1 MSMPTKTYHVEMMS
15 PAGPDAH
22 ADNANAGIAY
32 QESRLTPRLSDVI
45 DAWEGV
51 IHRWVMRYSMT
62 ALRVSLGL
70 VALGFG
76 VLKYFPGVSPAQD
89 LILTLAR
96 TVTFGL
102 VPAVVPYSVVM
113 VAVAT
118 MECVIGVGL
127 IVGRKLR
134 TVVYLTALWV
144 MGILSP
150 LVVLPG
156 RLFSGP
162 YHAPTLEGQ
171 YVIKDIILLAAV
183 MVIATMVRRQS
194 YHR

>member
-1 MSMPTKTYHVEMMS
+1 MSMPTKTYSDETMS
-15 PAGPDAH
+15 LTGTDAH
-22 ADNANAGIAY
+22 ADIVNAGIAY
-32 QESRLTPRLSDVI
+32 QEHPISPRPADVI

-62 ALRVSLGL
+62 ALRVSMGL

-89 LILTLAR
+89 LVLTLVR
-96 TVTFGL
+96 TLTFGL
-102 VPAVVPYSVVM
+102 VPAIIPDSLVM
-113 VAVAT
+113 VALAT

-127 IVGRKLR
+127 IMGRRLR
-134 TVVYLTALWV
+134 TVMYLTALWV

-150 LVVLPG
+150 LVVLPE

-183 MVIATMVRRQS
+183 MVIATMVRRRPN
-194 YHR
+194 HR

>member
-1 MSMPTKTYHVEMMS
+1 MPTKTYPDETMS
-15 PAGPDAH
+15 LAGPDTH
-22 ADNANAGIAY
+22 ADNANAGITH
-32 QESRLTPRLSDVI
+32 QQNRVTPKLFDVI

-51 IHRWVMRYSMT
+51 VHRWVMRYSMT
-62 ALRVSLGL
+62 ALRISMGL

-76 VLKYFPGVSPAQD
+76 FLKYFPGVSPAQD
-89 LILTLAR
+89 LVLTTVRTLTL
-96 TVTFGL
+96 GL

-113 VAVAT
+113 VALAT
-118 MECVIGVGL
+118 TECVIGVGL
-127 IVGRKLR
+127 IVGRRLR
-134 TVVYLTALWV
+134 TIVYLTATWV

-183 MVIATMVRRQS
+183 MVIATMVHRRS
-194 YHR
+194 YGR